1 MFDSGSLSVNSKG
14 YLTIGGAD
22 TATLAAQYGTP
33 LYVMDEDLILENCRR
48 FRLAMQTCYAESGV
62 AYACKAFCC
71 KKICRIADQEGLYL
85 DVVSAG
91 ELYTALAAGF
101 PTGRII
107 LHGSNKSAQ
116 ELSMAIENGVGR
128 IVADHMTELLTIN
141 RLAAEAQKTV
151 DVLLRIKP
159 GVDVHTHHAI
169 ITGNAASKFG
179 FSLEHDEA
187 LQAVQTALDSPNI
200 HLIGLHC
207 HIGSQITE
215 PEPFVLAAEVMAGF
229 LGRIKQVTGLELQ
242 ELNLGG
248 GFAIRYTEEDVPDC
262 SLDCIRRTAN
272 TLFASCARNGIRVP
286 RVFIEPGR
294 AIVGPAGLT
303 LYTVGA
309 VKRVSD
315 TLTYVSV
322 DGGMADNP
330 RYALYQSRYT
340 AVAAGRMG
348 EEPDSV
354 VTIAGRCCESGDI
367 IGEHL
372 CLPDMHPGELLAVLC
387 TGAYNYS
394 MASNYN
400 RLPKPAVIMVSG
412 GKPRVAV
419 QRQSLDD
426 LINGDA

>member
-1 MFDSGSLSVNSKG
+1 MFNSGSLSVNSKG
-14 YLTIGGAD
+14 HLTIGGAD

-33 LYVMDEDLILENCRR
+33 LYVMDEDLIIENCRR
-48 FRLAMQTCYAESGV
+48 FRLAMQACYAESSV

-71 KKICRIADQEGLYL
+71 KEICRIADREGLHL

-101 PTGRII
+101 PAGRII

-128 IVADHMTELLTIN
+128 IVADHITELLTIN

-159 GVDVHTHHAI
+159 GVDVHTHHAV

-187 LQAVQTALDSPNI
+187 LQAVKTALSSSNI
-200 HLIGLHC
+200 QLIGLHC
-207 HIGSQITE
+207 HIGSQIAE
-215 PEPFVLAAEVMAGF
+215 PEPFAQAAQVMAGF
-229 LGRIKQVTGLELQ
+229 LGRIKQETGLELN

-248 GFAIRYTEEDVPDC
+248 GFAIRYTEEDAPDC
-262 SLDCIRRTAN
+262 SSECIRQTADALS
-272 TLFASCARNGIRVP
+272 TACARNGIQTP

-315 TLTYVSV
+315 ALTYVSV

-340 AVAAGRMG
+340 AIAAGRMG
-348 EEPDSV
+348 EEPHST
-354 VTIAGRCCESGDI
+354 VTVAGRCCESGDI
-367 IGEHL
+367 IGEQL
-372 CLPDMHPGELLAVLC
+372 LLPDMHPGELLAVLC

-400 RLPKPAVIMVSG
+400 RLPKPAVVMVSN
-412 GKPRVAV
+412 GKPRIVV

-426 LINGDA
+426 LMNRDV